1 MTLSPTLLRL
11 RHIALAAVAA
21 MLAAAPGLSHAD
33 PRTILSGNSA
43 GGQYI
48 GNPGSSASPDA
59 QSFDI
64 AGSQDRF
71 IGMADYGRVGFS
83 YTVSGVSTPPFNYRI
98 GAYYGGGFTDTFS
111 VASSSLPYGTS
122 VPVHVQ
128 LSLKSRVDWSDDHG
142 GQIQFRQQ
150 TYTAEA
156 DGRTLTVSQTH
167 PTAVLDYD
175 LHALVGYSGWGISA
189 GLGYAIADVTVDYS
203 VPQAQSFSAT
213 WDLLPADGYGLRYT
227 VSTDP
232 GVSLTFASG
241 HNYAAP
247 VPEPGSA
254 MLLLAG
260 LAGLAG
266 LSGMWRVARRGG
278 ET

>member
-1 MTLSPTLLRL
+1 MTLSPMPIRTRS
-11 RHIALAAVAA
+11 RPSALAAAA
-21 MLAAAPGLSHAD
+21 LLAAAPGPGHAD
-33 PRTILSGNSA
+33 PHTTLSGNSA
-43 GGQYI
+43 GGKYI
-48 GNPGSSASPDA
+48 GNAGSHFSPVA
-59 QSFDI
+59 QTFDI

-71 IGMADYGRVGFS
+71 IGIADYGRVGFS
-83 YTVSGVSTPPFNYRI
+83 YAVSGVSTPPFNYSI
-98 GAYYGGGFTDTFS
+98 GAYYGGSFTDTFS
-111 VASSSLPYGTS
+111 VASSSLPFGADAL
-122 VPVHVQ
+122 VHVH
-128 LSLKSRVDWSDDHG
+128 LSLKSRVAWSDDHG

-150 TYTAEA
+150 SYTAEA

-175 LHALVGYSGWGISA
+175 LHALVGYSGWQIGA
-189 GLGYAIADVTVDYS
+189 GLGQAIADVTVDYS

-227 VSTDP
+227 VSADP

-241 HNYAAP
+241 HNYAAA

-260 LAGLAG
+260 LTGIG
-266 LSGMWRVARRGG
+266 LSGTARVARRRG
-278 ET
+278 ES